1 MQTTQPTFA
10 PRISVKDAANS
21 AANLVQSW
29 EPGSFTYVKTL
40 QQAKRN
46 YGRVQ
51 LMRWSRGEAQDNKD
65 DGCLVAVKL
74 MPTGW
79 VRHGPDEHSRRFP
92 RSSERPWC
100 DLGILLE
107 MSRRGCPD
115 VCQLLG
121 IFRDANMTYVVTSL
135 ATEGELL
142 DWCRRVPAPGA
153 VRETQM
159 RPLAQQTLR
168 AVQRLHMHGIAH
180 GDLSLENIL
189 LTKGEHGLEVKLI
202 DFGMACVGRTRQI
215 GQFGKPSY
223 QAPELHQQVTASSG
237 ICACWAPLVSIVSSR
252 FYDAFLA
259 DAFALG
265 VVFFTMAA
273 CEYPWSS
280 TKRGRCRRF
289 EHVRRHG
296 FISFLQTHTR
306 KDGSGQHLVH
316 LFSEGLAE
324 LLAGLLELEP
334 QHRVH
339 LEEFPSRSVWEL
351 SWLQVKERDLDRAR
365 GSESDCGASD
375 ASTECCSS
383 DDVRGCGHSIDGDG
397 IGHSTTD
404 LSEEAITTLD
414 VMQ

>member
-1 MQTTQPTFA
+1 MQTSQLTSP
-10 PRISVKDAANS
+10 PRISVEDAANS
-21 AANLVQSW
+21 AANLVQRW
-29 EPGSFTYVKTL
+29 EPGSFTFVRTL

-46 YGRVQ
+46 HGRVQ
-51 LMRWSRGEAQDNKD
+51 LMRWSRGEAPDED
-65 DGCLVAVKL
+65 GGCLVAVKL

-79 VRHGPDEHSRRFP
+79 VQHGPDEHSQRFP

-107 MSRRGCPD
+107 MNKRGCSD

-142 DWCRRVPAPGA
+142 DWCQRVPAPGA

-168 AVQRLHMHGIAH
+168 AVQWLHMHGIAH

-189 LTKGEHGLEVKLI
+189 LTRGEHGLRVKLI
-202 DFGMACVGRTRQI
+202 DFGMACVGRTRQV

-223 QAPELHQQVTASSG
+223 QAPELHQQASVSSG
-237 ICACWAPLVSIVSSR
+237 GCACWAPLVSVVSCR
-252 FYDAFLA
+252 FYDAFFA
-259 DAFALG
+259 DVFALG

-273 CEYPWSS
+273 REYPWSS

-289 EHVRRHG
+289 EHVRHHG
-296 FISFLQTHTR
+296 FINFLQTHTL
-306 KDGSGQHLVH
+306 KDGSGQLLH

-324 LLAGLLELEP
+324 FLAGLLQLEP
-334 QHRVH
+334 QQRVH
-339 LEEFPSRSVWEL
+339 LEEFPARSVWEL
-351 SWLQVKERDLDRAR
+351 SWLQVKEQDLERAQ
-365 GSESDCGASD
+365 GYSVSDCGASD
-375 ASTECCSS
+375 ASTDCCSS
-383 DDVRGCGHSIDGDG
+383 DDVRGCGQSVDDG
-397 IGHSTTD
+397 
-404 LSEEAITTLD
+404 
-414 VMQ
+414 